1 MGEDVRV
8 VFKPGVT
15 AEDAERVQT
24 DLSRTLA
31 HRSALVPPS
40 IHLVVELSE
49 GDAAQAVEAVRAALG
64 DGDDAVVAAVDRCP
78 CPAVE
83 GQGQPQ
89 GASLVY
95 KMQRRCAGAR
105 EPVPAA
111 GCATEYHVPDLTEG
125 YTCVPVVF
133 DAWGLSSSRLPI
145 RQLHGRFSHSGEN
158 LNASDGIVQ
167 WDPGGDVEITPSK
180 RTIPLEI
187 GRVYS
192 DQPVFREDAE
202 LSLGL
207 IRPHIDP
214 TGSFFHVST
223 TPESP
228 EVSPVTLKGVAKVC
242 QDQPFDRTYEVV
254 VDIPRR

>member
-1 MGEDVRV
+1 LGEDVRV